1 MNRSAIKII
10 SEFAQYCEDNNK
22 TFNNQDLIIMCK
34 KCEELFAQQIA
45 MAFDAGLERGVRES
59 DIMVTDE
66 PLPEYG
72 KTYYKEKY
80 GI

>member
-1 MNRSAIKII
+1 MSKSAIKII
-10 SEFAQYCEDNNK
+10 AEFTQYCEDNGRKITNK
-22 TFNNQDLIIMCK
+22 ELLIMCER
-34 KCEELFAQQIA
+34 CEKLFEEQIA

-72 KTYYKEKY
+72 KQYYKEKFH
-80 GI
+80 